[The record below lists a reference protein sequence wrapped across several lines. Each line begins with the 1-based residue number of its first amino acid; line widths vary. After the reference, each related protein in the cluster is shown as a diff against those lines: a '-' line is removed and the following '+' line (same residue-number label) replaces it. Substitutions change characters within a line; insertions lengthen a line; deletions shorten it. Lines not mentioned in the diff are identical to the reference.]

1 MKYSVLFYALT
12 LIVGT
17 MLLVGCS
24 GKTATE
30 EGMAEAEEAA
40 PEEIMGQITSI
51 DNHANVV
58 TDIKPAAFT
67 ALGWKQKDAITVE
80 FEDGQTISCLYVE
93 KYGDVPVG
101 DYLVRFSIEQSVL
114 KIAINEGYLA
124 ETLKIKS
131 PGKVV
136 LRRAQPHSDD
146 Q

>member
-1 MKYSVLFYALT
+1 MKYNVLFYALI

-17 MLLVGCS
+17 MLWLGCS

-30 EGMAEAEEAA
+30 EEMATAEKATH
-40 PEEIMGQITSI
+40 EEIMGQITAI

-67 ALGWKQKDAITVE
+67 ALGWKLKDAITVE
-80 FEDGQTISCLYVE
+80 FEDGQKINCLYVE
-93 KYGDVPVG
+93 NYGDVPVG
-101 DYLVRFSIEQSVL
+101 DYLVRFDIEESVL

-131 PGKVV
+131 PGKVI
-136 LRRAQPHSDD
+136 LHKMQTQGGD

>member
-1 MKYSVLFYALT
+1 MKYNVLFYALV
-12 LIVGT
+12 LMIGT
-17 MLLVGCS
+17 MLWLGCG
-24 GKTATE
+24 GKTATD
-30 EGMAEAEEAA
+30 EGMAKVEKVAHQ
-40 PEEIMGQITSI
+40 EIMGQITAI

-67 ALGWKQKDAITVE
+67 ALGWKLKDAITVQ
-80 FEDGQTISCLYVE
+80 FEDGQKIDCRYVE
-93 KYGDVPVG
+93 NYGDVPVG
-101 DYLVRFSIEQSVL
+101 DYLVRFDIEDSVL

-136 LRRAQPHSDD
+136 LHKMQTQDGD

>member
-1 MKYSVLFYALT
+1 MKYNVLFYALT
-12 LIVGT
+12 ITVAM
-17 MLLVGCS
+17 MLSMGCS

-30 EGMAEAEEAA
+30 EGMAEPEKAA
-40 PEEIMGQITSI
+40 LEEIMGQITAI

-67 ALGWKQKDAITVE
+67 ALGWNLKDAITVQ
-80 FEDGQTISCLYVE
+80 FEDGQKIDCIYVE
-93 KYGDVPVG
+93 NYGDVPVG
-101 DYLVRFSIEQSVL
+101 DYLVRFDVEDSVL

-136 LRRAQPHSDD
+136 LHKMQAPPSEQ
-146 Q
+146 

>member
-1 MKYSVLFYALT
+1 MKYNVLFYALT
-12 LIVGT
+12 ITVAM
-17 MLLVGCS
+17 MLSMGCS

-30 EGMAEAEEAA
+30 EGMAELEKAA
-40 PEEIMGQITSI
+40 LEEIVGQITSI
-51 DNHANVV
+51 DNHSNVV

-67 ALGWKQKDAITVE
+67 ALGWNLKDAITVE
-80 FEDGQTISCLYVE
+80 FEDGQKINCIYVE
-93 KYGDVPVG
+93 NYGDVPVG
-101 DYLVRFSIEQSVL
+101 DYLVRFDVEDSVL

-136 LRRAQPHSDD
+136 LHKMQAPPSD

>member
-1 MKYSVLFYALT
+1 MKHQFLFYALT
-12 LIVGT
+12 LMVGT
-17 MLLVGCS
+17 MLWMGCS
-24 GKTATE
+24 GKTGTE
-30 EGMAEAEEAA
+30 EGMAKAEKVTH
-40 PEEIMGQITSI
+40 EEIMGQITAI

-67 ALGWKQKDAITVE
+67 AIGWNLKDAITVE
-80 FEDGQTISCLYVE
+80 FEDGQKINCLYVE
-93 KYGDVPVG
+93 NYGDVPVG

-136 LRRAQPHSDD
+136 LRKMQTHGSD

>member
-1 MKYSVLFYALT
+1 MKYKFLFYALI
-12 LIVGT
+12 LMIGT
-17 MLLVGCS
+17 MLWLGCG
-24 GKTATE
+24 GKTTTE
-30 EGMAEAEEAA
+30 EGMAEAEKAA
-40 PEEIMGQITSI
+40 SEEIMGQITAI

-67 ALGWKQKDAITVE
+67 ALGWKKTDAITVE
-80 FEDGQTISCLYVE
+80 FEDGRKIDCRYVE
-93 KYGDVPVG
+93 NYGDVPVG
-101 DYLVRFSIEQSVL
+101 DYLVRFDIEESVL

-136 LRRAQPHSDD
+136 LRKMHMHSGD

>member
-1 MKYSVLFYALT
+1 MKYNVLFYT
-12 LIVGT
+12 LILMVGT
-17 MLLVGCS
+17 MLWLGCG

-30 EGMAEAEEAA
+30 EGMAEAEKTAQ
-40 PEEIMGQITSI
+40 EEIVGQITSI

-67 ALGWKQKDAITVE
+67 ALGWKLKDTITVE
-80 FEDGQTISCLYVE
+80 FEDGGEISCRYVE
-93 KYGDVPVG
+93 NYGDVPVG
-101 DYLVRFSIEQSVL
+101 DYLVRFSVEGSVL

-136 LRRAQPHSDD
+136 LRKMLTQGSD

>member
-1 MKYSVLFYALT
+1 MKHNFLFYTLALM
-12 LIVGT
+12 VGA
-17 MLLVGCS
+17 MLWLGCS
-24 GKTATE
+24 GKTAKE
-30 EGMAEAEEAA
+30 EGMAEAEKAA
-40 PEEIMGQITSI
+40 HEEIVGQITAI

-67 ALGWKQKDAITVE
+67 ALGWKLKDALTVE
-80 FEDGQTISCLYVE
+80 FEDGKKIDCLYVE
-93 KYGDVPVG
+93 NYGDVPVG
-101 DYLVRFSIEQSVL
+101 DYLVRFSVEGSVL

-136 LRRAQPHSDD
+136 LRRTKTDRAD

>member
-1 MKYSVLFYALT
+1 MKQNVLFYALT
-12 LIVGT
+12 LMVGT
-17 MLLVGCS
+17 MLWLGCS
-24 GKTATE
+24 GKTATD
-30 EGMAEAEEAA
+30 EGMAKVEKVAHQ
-40 PEEIMGQITSI
+40 EIMGQITSI

-67 ALGWKQKDAITVE
+67 TLGWKKKDTITVE
-80 FEDGQTISCLYVE
+80 FEDGHKIDCRYVE
-93 KYGDVPVG
+93 NYGDVPVG
-101 DYLVRFSIEQSVL
+101 DYLVRFDIEESVL

-136 LRRAQPHSDD
+136 LHKMQTQDGD

>member
-1 MKYSVLFYALT
+1 MKYNFLFCVLT
-12 LIVGT
+12 LMFGT
-17 MLLVGCS
+17 MLWLGCS

-30 EGMAEAEEAA
+30 EEMATAEKAA

-58 TDIKPAAFT
+58 TDIKPAAFS
-67 ALGWKQKDAITVE
+67 ALDWKLKDTITVE
-80 FEDGQTISCLYVE
+80 FEDGRKIDCRYVE
-93 KYGDVPVG
+93 NYGDVPVG
-101 DYLVRFSIEQSVL
+101 DYLVRFSMEQSIL

-124 ETLKIKS
+124 EALKIKS

-136 LRRAQPHSDD
+136 LRKMQTQGSD

>member
-1 MKYSVLFYALT
+1 MKQNVLFFALI
-12 LIVGT
+12 LMVGT
-17 MLLVGCS
+17 MLWLGCS

-30 EGMAEAEEAA
+30 EGVAA
-40 PEEIMGQITSI
+40 AKKVAHQEIMGQITAI

-67 ALGWKQKDAITVE
+67 MLGWKLKDTITVE
-80 FEDGQTISCLYVE
+80 FEDGQKISCRYVE
-93 KYGDVPVG
+93 NYGDVPVG
-101 DYLVRFSIEQSVL
+101 DYLVRFDIEDSVL

-136 LRRAQPHSDD
+136 LHKMQTQGGD